1 MVGLRTILNCV
12 GVTQPN
18 VSVLAHFFGF
28 SRGRVPT
35 DPDTSVTAQVS
46 LLDAV
51 RGVRGRHVHL
61 NVIRVGFDAIT
72 PATTRDQA
80 VERLDY
86 AVYKTRN
93 VYRQVNLGVG
103 RVEHFAVTASQ
114 ANGMDDLGSQSEAQ
128 DLWRSFSVRNN
139 GVDVFVVRTISA
151 SDFVGLSPVGGSC
164 SKGSKDDGLVGGTIS
179 RGDDGVA
186 RTFAHE
192 VGHFLGLSHN
202 HSDGTGCTNC
212 PSTNAGKS
220 NLMAQT
226 RCTTCTGGAGIR
238 DSTLLTS
245 SQGTTMRGHCST
257 RAGC

>member
-1 MVGLRTILNCV
+1 MVGLRAMMNCI

-18 VSVLAHFFGF
+18 VSVLTHFFGF

-51 RGVRGRHVHL
+51 RGVKGRHVHL
-61 NVIRVGFDAIT
+61 NVIRVGFDQIT
-72 PATTRDQA
+72 PAATRDDA

-86 AVYKTRN
+86 AIYKTRN
-93 VYRQVNLGVG
+93 VFRQVNLGVG
-103 RVEHFAVTASQ
+103 RVEHFAVSAAQ

-128 DLWRSFSVRNN
+128 DLWRSFAVPGN
-139 GVDVFVVRTISA
+139 GIDVFVVRNISA
-151 SDFVGLSPVGGSC
+151 SDFVGISPRPGSC
-164 SKGSKDDGLVGGTIS
+164 SKGSKDDGLVGGTIN

-192 VGHFLGLSHN
+192 VGHFLGLPHN
-202 HSDGTGCTNC
+202 HDDGTGCTNC
-212 PSTNAGKS
+212 PATGTGKS

-226 RCTTCTGGAGIR
+226 RCTTCTGGAGVR
-238 DSTLLTS
+238 NSTLLTS
-245 SQGTTMRGHCST
+245 SQGTTMRAHCSV